1 MKKFSN
7 TYIFLYTTALVAI
20 VAIVLSLVTLKLKPL
35 QDRNRDV
42 EKMQQILSAAGYE
55 NIPVKQ
61 VQLFYN
67 ANSQEWMLNKN
78 GQVTDIYRNGVFF
91 KGSVRAFIT
100 DEKVSYLNAHQ
111 GKDYVLPVFVI
122 KTESG
127 NVFVVPVRGKGLWG
141 PIWGYIAIADDGK
154 TVVGTSFSH
163 KSETPGLGGEI
174 TKDKF
179 RSQFKNKTIFDDNGA
194 FVSVQVVKGGVAR
207 SHANP
212 QHAVDAMSG
221 ATITSRGVDNM
232 LNTCLKLYVPFFQKY
247 KK

>member
-7 TYIFLYTTALVAI
+7 TYIFLYTTVLVAI

-42 EKMQQILSAAGYE
+42 EKMRQILSAAGYSE
-55 NIPVKQ
+55 MPTEK
-61 VQLFYN
+61 VQDFYN
-67 ANSQEWMLNKN
+67 AHSQEWLLDKQGN
-78 GQVTDIYRNGVFF
+78 VTDIYANGKFT
-91 KGSVRAFIT
+91 KGNARAFT
-100 DEKVSYLNAHQ
+100 SDEKLAYLNAQQH
-111 GKDYVLPVFVI
+111 KDYVLPVFVI
-122 KTESG
+122 KSG
-127 NVFVVPVRGKGLWG
+127 GRSVFVVPVRGKGLWG
-141 PIWGYIAIADDGK
+141 PIWGYVAIADDGN

-179 RSQFKNKTIFDDNGA
+179 QSQFKNKTIFDDNGT

-212 QHAVDAMSG
+212 KHAVDAMSG
-221 ATITSRGVDNM
+221 ATITSHGVDNM
-232 LNTCLKLYVPFFQKY
+232 LNTCLKLYVPFFQKNM
-247 KK
+247 K